1 MKKYVLLFLGAMFTT
16 VIFALPDTPKE
27 KNDTVIV
34 VTDSLD
40 YYRFHVSN
48 MTILLDEKPVHWT
61 VIYDTVANYL
71 KPQYYQFH
79 GSVYPYRA
87 IKYYGEK
94 YRKGIL
100 GFKEGSEEN
109 NE

>member
-1 MKKYVLLFLGAMFTT
+1 MKKYILLFLGAIFTT
-16 VIFALPDTPKE
+16 GIFALPNVPKE

-34 VTDSLD
+34 VKDSLEG
-40 YYRFHVSN
+40 YTYHVAN
-48 MTILLDEKPVHWT
+48 MIILLNEKPVHWT
-61 VIYDTVANYL
+61 VVYDTVTNNV
-71 KPQYYQFH
+71 KPQFYKTH
-79 GSVYPYRA
+79 GTVWPYDA

-94 YRKGIL
+94 CRKGIL